1 MKPSDKQDRAD
12 VFPFN
17 GLKFK
22 ILQEGGS
29 TIIQNKFLIQGN
41 PRESNVYQQSVARVL
56 KMGEQIIV
64 PRCLNMSFRFMHQSK
79 IEDEI
84 NKLRNEN

>member
-1 MKPSDKQDRAD
+1 MA
-12 VFPFN
+12 
-17 GLKFK
+17 
-22 ILQEGGS
+22 ES
-29 TIIQNKFLIQGN
+29 TQRP

-64 PRCLNMSFRFMHQSK
+64 LRCPNMSFRFMHQSK

-84 NKLRNEN
+84 NKLRN

>member
-41 PRESNVYQQSVARVL
+41 L
-56 KMGEQIIV
+56 KSWPNLHKDLLGSLM
-64 PRCLNMSFRFMHQSK
+64 F
-79 IEDEI
+79 I
-84 NKLRNEN
+84 NKVLHGS

>member
-1 MKPSDKQDRAD
+1 MA
-12 VFPFN
+12 
-17 GLKFK
+17 
-22 ILQEGGS
+22 ES
-29 TIIQNKFLIQGN
+29 TQRP

-64 PRCLNMSFRFMHQSK
+64 LRCPNMSFRFMHQSK